1 MGFIKKSH
9 ILSPDQLAEL
19 QNLLPG
25 RVETSVPLSKLSR
38 WKIGG
43 EADVVVTPTT
53 SVDLVTVKTWLY
65 ENELP
70 SVVIGSTS
78 NLLFDDAGLR
88 AIMIHM
94 TPAFGK
100 SVVSGD
106 QICIEAGTWVPGLAR
121 LAMNSGLTG
130 LEHTCGIPGTV
141 GGLVYMNGGS
151 QRRGIGD
158 CIQSVESISKE
169 GKCII
174 RKKEECNFE
183 YRKSIFQANTE
194 TISSVTL
201 KLSPGRKEE
210 IRRDMLSILKS
221 RRNKFPQKEPNCGSV
236 FVSNPQMYDA
246 YGPPGKIIEKLG
258 MKGVRVGGALV
269 SPLHANF
276 IINDGTA
283 KAEDVLNLI
292 SQIKDTVLRSTGYDM
307 AVEAKYVSP
316 TGEIISI

>member
-1 MGFIKKSH
+1 MGVIKKP
-9 ILSPDQLAEL
+9 LVVSPAQLAEL
-19 QNLLPG
+19 QILLPG
-25 RVETSVPLSKLSR
+25 RVRTNVPLSKLSR

-43 EADVVVTPTT
+43 EADVVVTPATAA
-53 SVDLVTVKTWLY
+53 DLATVKAWLC

-100 SVVSGD
+100 AVVSGH
-106 QICIEAGTWVPGLAR
+106 QICVEAGAWVPGLAR
-121 LAMNSGLTG
+121 LAMKSGLAG

-151 QRRGIGD
+151 QRKGIGD
-158 CIQSVESISKE
+158 CVMTVDSISSE
-169 GKCII
+169 GKSIT
-174 RKKEECNFE
+174 RSKEECNFE
-183 YRKSIFQANTE
+183 YRKSVFQDSAE

-201 KLSPGRKEE
+201 KLHPRPNNE
-210 IRRDMLSILKS
+210 IRREMLAILKS

-246 YGPPGKIIEKLG
+246 YGPPGQIIENLG
-258 MKGVRVGGALV
+258 LKGVRVGGALV

-283 KAEDVLNLI
+283 KAEDVLALI
-292 SQIKDTVLRSTGYDM
+292 SRIKDSVLRSTGYDM
-307 AVEAKYVSP
+307 AVEAKYVSQ
-316 TGEIISI
+316 TGEIVSI